1 MNTISARRT
10 RTLSL
15 GLVGLLVAGGTSAL
29 TTAAVA
35 DDSYAP
41 VAAVV
46 PTLAPIT
53 LEPATRY
60 TISKDRMWCWDDTT
74 MAEDDELRGTAAL
87 ANGFTPRA
95 NASSNSNNV
104 GSDPNITTWIV
115 DGDSI
120 HYYGTSAGCSRES
133 GTGDDVEGAWDLTSL
148 GTPPQMAEQYDYDPG
163 DGAVAIDGSWW
174 KRSLMHNADPGS
186 PDKFIFTGDKVLGPY
201 SIENRPVRV
210 WYGNVPGVNEG
221 LTPNPGV
228 RSSSAMSAYI
238 AVAQPGLSVLREVCI
253 DGLCDPADDA
263 AWGKDVLVPRGSDVQ
278 WRTTV
283 TNTGNLTLTGL
294 TVSDDGFAGDD
305 FLTTLAPGA
314 SASVVYTQES
324 LVGAVTSPATA
335 SADFADPT
343 RAGAFL
349 PGQSIG
355 ERYIAAASALGQSH
369 VLTATDEA
377 SARTPDEI
385 VPEIVDPE
393 IHPIP
398 EEKPL
403 TEGSGSVTTADLAA
417 TGGRPLWAGV
427 GAAIAA
433 LVLGALALVARRR
446 GRAT

>member
-1 MNTISARRT
+1 MNTISARST

-35 DDSYAP
+35 DDAYAP

-74 MAEDDELRGTAAL
+74 MAEDDEQRSSAAFV
-87 ANGFTPRA
+87 NGFTPRS
-95 NASSNSNNV
+95 NAASAGSV
-104 GSDPNITTWIV
+104 GSDANITTWIS

-120 HYYGTSAGCSRES
+120 RYFGTSAGCSVS
-133 GTGDDVEGAWDLTSL
+133 STVWGDVDGAWDLTSF
-148 GTPPQMAEQYDYDPG
+148 GTPPELAEQYATDPG
-163 DGAVAIDGSWW
+163 DGAVPFDGSWW
-174 KRSLMHNADPGS
+174 KRIPLDNVDAGAPG
-186 PDKFIFTGDKVLGPY
+186 KFIFTGDKVLGPFTADT
-201 SIENRPVRV
+201 RPVRV
-210 WYGNVPGVNEG
+210 WYGNVPGVNTG
-221 LTPNPGV
+221 ITPNPGV
-228 RSSSAMSAYI
+228 RIASADSAYI

-263 AWGKDVLVPRGSDVQ
+263 AWGKDVLVPRGSDVR

-283 TNTGNLTLTGL
+283 SNTGNLTLTGL

-305 FLTTLAPGA
+305 FPTTLAPGA